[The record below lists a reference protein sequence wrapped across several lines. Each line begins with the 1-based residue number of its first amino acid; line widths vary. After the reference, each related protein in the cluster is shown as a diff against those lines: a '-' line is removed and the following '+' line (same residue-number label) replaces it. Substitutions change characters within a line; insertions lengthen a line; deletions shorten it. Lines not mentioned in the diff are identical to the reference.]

1 VKRPTR
7 ITAALA
13 AGAAIA
19 LSAPAAPAL
28 ADGFGLSLRPS
39 AEAVVGK
46 TMTIQASGTIPPAD
60 TWAPYW
66 FSLDAISTA
75 VTTTCPADRWEGA
88 QFATANGSIVVLS
101 QSEKPDAAGNFTIPV
116 AITPSS
122 PGSVLLCGY
131 TDDGAATTLAA
142 AGMILNIKPASAS
155 RPGTGSGPP
164 SPPEYTRQGV
174 KSCNALMTGADAKSC
189 VRDIVRNASSRCR
202 KLHSKR
208 ARTSCLK
215 AVRRAARSR

>member
-1 VKRPTR
+1 MTSPTR
-7 ITAALA
+7 ICATLA

-19 LSAPAAPAL
+19 FSASAPPAL
-28 ADGFGLSLRPS
+28 ANGFGLSLRPS
-39 AEAVVGK
+39 SEAVVGR

-75 VTTTCPADRWEGA
+75 VTTTCPSDLWVGA

-131 TDDGAATTLAA
+131 TDDGMATTLAA
-142 AGMILNIKPASAS
+142 AGMILNIKPAS
-155 RPGTGSGPP
+155 SGQSGLP

-174 KSCNALMTGADAKSC
+174 KSCNALMTGSDAKSC
-189 VRDIVRNASSRCR
+189 VREIVRNANARCR
-202 KLHSKR
+202 KLHTKR
-208 ARTSCLK
+208 GRTSCLK
-215 AVRRAARSR
+215 SVRRAARSAS